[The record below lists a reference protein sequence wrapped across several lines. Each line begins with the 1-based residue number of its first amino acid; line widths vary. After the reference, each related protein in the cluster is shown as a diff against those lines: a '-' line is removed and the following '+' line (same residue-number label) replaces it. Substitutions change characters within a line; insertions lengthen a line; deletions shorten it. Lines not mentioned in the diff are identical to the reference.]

1 MDKFI
6 STPSGTDITKRWK
19 ALYNYVPAS
28 EQAHVKR
35 KWADFKAQMAKTLD
49 DLEPEIQPAK
59 VFQWQKRSK
68 SLQELYLCL

>member
-28 EQAHVKR
+28 EQAQVVR
-35 KWADFKAQMAKTLD
+35 VQGSDG
-49 DLEPEIQPAK
+49 
-59 VFQWQKRSK
+59 
-68 SLQELYLCL
+68 